1 MMNRRLTGLCAVM
14 ILALS
19 CSKDSCPLSSGNT
32 KSELRDLPFFQ
43 EIILYDKIN
52 VILKPDSVQKIEVE
66 AGKNILAGITTTVAG
81 EKLTI
86 QDNSGCKMFRTDG
99 GAVNVYIS
107 TGALQKMSYHGSGNV
122 SSTDTIRQNHFII
135 DCDEG
140 SGSINLKLVADSADA
155 IIRTRN
161 ADISLAGH
169 GNSTLIYCAGEGSV
183 DLSQFTSRD
192 LQLETKSIR
201 DVHVHVTDN
210 LNASI
215 LYLGNVYYSGNPE
228 YIESQITS
236 SGKLIHMP

>member
-1 MMNRRLTGLCAVM
+1 MNQRITGLCAMM

-32 KSELRDLPFFQ
+32 KTELRDLPLFS
-43 EIILYDKIN
+43 EIVLNDKIN
-52 VILKPDSVQKIEVE
+52 LILKPDSVQQIIVE
-66 AGKNILAGITTTVAG
+66 AGSHILSGITTTVSG
-81 EKLTI
+81 DQLTI

-99 GAVNVYIS
+99 NPVNIYIS
-107 TGALQKMSYHGSGNV
+107 TGALQKIYYHGAGNV

-161 ADISLAGH
+161 ADISLTGH

-183 DLSQFTSRD
+183 DCSQFTTRD

-201 DVHVHVTDN
+201 DVLVHVTDN
-210 LNASI
+210 LNVSI
-215 LYLGNVYYSGNPE
+215 LYLGNVYYTGNPVH
-228 YIESQITS
+228 IQSIS
-236 SGKLIHMP
+236 